1 MEICISGNNYLF
13 NNHMFN
19 VLTTSHA
26 IIMIFF
32 FLIPSLIS
40 GFGNILVPVFTMVPD
55 IAFPRIN
62 NMSLW
67 TVIPA
72 FFMVVIATLNRGRV
86 GTGWTLYP
94 PLSSKGHSR
103 HGVDCA
109 IFALHLAGASS
120 IMRRINFIVTI
131 MVFGSYINY
140 VPIFNWAIY
149 TTTFLLV
156 LSLPVLA
163 AGITMILFDRNV
175 NGKFFGEQNGGDCIL
190 FQHLF

>member
-1 MEICISGNNYLF
+1 
-13 NNHMFN
+13 
-19 VLTTSHA
+19 
-26 IIMIFF
+26 
-32 FLIPSLIS
+32 
-40 GFGNILVPVFTMVPD
+40 
-55 IAFPRIN
+55 
-62 NMSLW
+62 
-67 TVIPA
+67 
-72 FFMVVIATLNRGRV
+72 
-86 GTGWTLYP
+86 
-94 PLSSKGHSR
+94 
-103 HGVDCA
+103 
-109 IFALHLAGASS
+109 
-120 IMRRINFIVTI
+120 MRRINFIVTI